1 MAGIPLEDN
10 FADILG
16 KAQRGFK
23 LSDDDVARR
32 AGVAVPD
39 FTRAKSG
46 EVDEAALR
54 KIARALNLGK
64 RTLVESARQAWYP
77 ATHEVSGLAQFTTQ
91 FPGMTVNAYLAWDA
105 QSREAV
111 AFDTGADS
119 RPMLERAKQERL
131 SIRLVL
137 LTHTHEDHVADLAR
151 LRKETGALAFVGQ
164 HERFEEPETFAA
176 GRVFKLGGLSIETRP
191 TSGHSAGGITYV
203 ISGLPKPVAITG
215 DAIFAGSMGGGV
227 VSYMDALANNRKHIL
242 SLSPETVLCPG
253 HGPMTTVGEE
263 KQHNPFFPEFQKD

>member
-23 LSDDDVARR
+23 LSDEDVARR
-32 AGVAVPD
+32 AGVLVAD
-39 FTRAKSG
+39 FNRAKSG
-46 EVDEAALR
+46 EVDETALR

-64 RTLVESARQAWYP
+64 RTIVESARQAWYP
-77 ATHEVSGLAQFTTQ
+77 VTHEVPGLAQFTTQ
-91 FPGMTVNAYLAWDA
+91 FPGMTVNAYLAWDTE
-105 QSREAV
+105 SHEAV

-119 RPMLERAKQERL
+119 RPMLEHARKERL
-131 SIRLVL
+131 SIRLIL
-137 LTHTHEDHVADLAR
+137 LTHAHQDHVADLAR
-151 LRKETGALAFVGQ
+151 LRKETGAPAFVGQ
-164 HERFEEPETFAA
+164 QEKFDEAEAFAA
-176 GRVFKLGGLSIETRP
+176 GRVFKVGGLSIETRL
-191 TSGHSAGGITYV
+191 TSGHSAGGITCV
-203 ISGLPKPVAITG
+203 ITGLAKPVAITG

-227 VSYMDALANNRKHIL
+227 VSYLDALANNRKHIL
-242 SLSPETVLCPG
+242 SLPPETVLCPG